1 MRIWIGIISL
11 ACASGVQA
19 APKIAVTDL
28 AYEAHVQ
35 KYVQTVATSNNFQS
49 GPYYYANGTSTYQSV
64 KTLNSYIMQSELR
77 AFSGDIKGEILKSKL
92 FRLVQSTPYTT
103 SDKSDIYNVIKR
115 IKAGH
120 FKGADYVLFGT
131 VSDIAF
137 TQDTHALANTK
148 SYSAILGLTLVANFS
163 VINTRTLEV
172 TSAFTAVG
180 EGQNAKLVNS
190 RDVEVSLNRPLVVR
204 EVAKT
209 LGGNVAQRLKEQL
222 AGITPERQ
230 STEPVQRNNLP
241 ADEAPKILH

>member
-1 MRIWIGIISL
+1 MRIWICVISL
-11 ACASGVQA
+11 LCIWEVQA

-28 AYEAHVQ
+28 AYETRVQ
-35 KYVQTVATSNNFQS
+35 QYVQSTTARNRFQS
-49 GPYYYANGTSTYQSV
+49 GPYNANGSASYQTYENR
-64 KTLNSYIMQSELR
+64 NSYIQQNELR
-77 AFSGDIKGEILKSKL
+77 NFSGDIKGKILKSGL
-92 FRLVQSTPYTT
+92 FRLVQAKPYKA
-103 SDKSDIYNVIKR
+103 SDKTDVYDVIKR

-209 LGGNVAQRLKEQL
+209 LGGNVAHLLKEQL
-222 AGITPERQ
+222 AGITPERR
-230 STEPVQRNNLP
+230 STEPVQRTNLP